1 MIDSRAQY
9 KVYEPIRTSVR
20 LHAGGWHTHAGH
32 RFFPSVV
39 AEHALL
45 TARADRAA
53 GRCTILCWYRIDHS
67 TSLAQRRSA
76 REESEPDPAWP
87 SVASP
92 VEAEFAVLETHV
104 PLDAQRLLRFA
115 CGLHHDM
122 RVTRVH
128 VVVKTAMEKEQTRE
142 RERYTRTIASRRVP
156 GERRKVPTAPLSP
169 KTPARCTRR
178 TLPLTPLLCVSRIS
192 GHAVVGCGL
201 ACSRLCYVM
210 LLAQGV

>member
-1 MIDSRAQY
+1 MPERPLCKNSLCMIDSRAQY

-20 LHAGGWHTHAGH
+20 LHAGGWHTRAGH

-39 AEHALL
+39 AEQALL

-92 VEAEFAVLETHV
+92 LRMDLPDLETHV
-104 PLDAQRLLRFA
+104 PLDAQRLLRFV
-115 CGLHHDM
+115 CRKDGNM
-122 RVTRVH
+122 RTSRAH
-128 VVVKTAMEKEQTRE
+128 VPVFTAMEKEQTRE
-142 RERYTRTIASRRVP
+142 RERNMRPIARVAIASGQKSPYNHV
-156 GERRKVPTAPLSP
+156 APDRAPPRPSCM
-169 KTPARCTRR
+169 T
-178 TLPLTPLLCVSRIS
+178 
-192 GHAVVGCGL
+192 
-201 ACSRLCYVM
+201 
-210 LLAQGV
+210 

>member
-20 LHAGGWHTHAGH
+20 LHAGGWHTRAGH

-92 VEAEFAVLETHV
+92 LKMDLPDLETHV
-104 PLDAQRLLRFA
+104 WHVPMYLPRSNALRISHRTKTGSWRRPVCRTPSDRHGRAVSEAAVDGTRAQ
-115 CGLHHDM
+115 
-122 RVTRVH
+122 
-128 VVVKTAMEKEQTRE
+128 
-142 RERYTRTIASRRVP
+142 SRRDAS
-156 GERRKVPTAPLSP
+156 GERRKVSVG
-169 KTPARCTRR
+169 
-178 TLPLTPLLCVSRIS
+178 PLTIQS
-192 GHAVVGCGL
+192 
-201 ACSRLCYVM
+201 
-210 LLAQGV
+210 

>member
-1 MIDSRAQY
+1 MPGRPLCKNSLCMIHSSAQH

-20 LHAGGWHTHAGH
+20 LHAGGWHTRAGH

-92 VEAEFAVLETHV
+92 LRMDLPGILRRMYLLSSNALRVSHRVLTTT
-104 PLDAQRLLRFA
+104 RRR
-115 CGLHHDM
+115 
-122 RVTRVH
+122 RVTVSWSGRHGCAVTEAAG
-128 VVVKTAMEKEQTRE
+128 KGNTRMSHE
-142 RERYTRTIASRRVP
+142 P
-156 GERRKVPTAPLSP
+156 
-169 KTPARCTRR
+169 
-178 TLPLTPLLCVSRIS
+178 
-192 GHAVVGCGL
+192 
-201 ACSRLCYVM
+201 
-210 LLAQGV
+210 